1 MVYLLCFV
9 LYVSYIN
16 YVYCWVYIVMI
27 FAFFVLTY
35 VLMVLCVDG
44 FIFYFYIISFIQI
57 IRIIIINH
65 YTYKNKRRKLY
76 IQKYIFIREYIK
88 MQNNP
93 VFIIDY
99 NIISIQS
106 PLSLFFIL
114 RIRYYS
120 SFPLNLL
127 VLVIANLNIDV
138 LTMLYYY
145 YFDI

>member
-1 MVYLLCFV
+1 
-9 LYVSYIN
+9 
-16 YVYCWVYIVMI
+16 MI

-76 IQKYIFIREYIK
+76 IQSIFLYEYIK

-93 VFIIDY
+93 FY
-99 NIISIQS
+99 NR
-106 PLSLFFIL
+106 L
-114 RIRYYS
+114 
-120 SFPLNLL
+120 
-127 VLVIANLNIDV
+127 
-138 LTMLYYY
+138 
-145 YFDI
+145 